1 VQQTWK
7 NVPAILYWSK
17 FFTSYRQ

>member
-7 NVPAILYWSK
+7 NVPAILYSSK
-17 FFTSYRQ
+17 FSTSYRQ